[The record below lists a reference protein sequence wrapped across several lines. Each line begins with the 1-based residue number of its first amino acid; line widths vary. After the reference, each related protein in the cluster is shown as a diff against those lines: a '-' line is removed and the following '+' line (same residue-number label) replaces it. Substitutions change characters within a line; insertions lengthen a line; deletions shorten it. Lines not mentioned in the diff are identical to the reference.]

1 MWPNNIVVDDWC
13 AVGRRAVKMEEGGVG
28 RRRRRRGLFPVSKRC
43 DGRGK
48 LKSNNYCEMTT
59 CFNCYLYVD
68 SSLLRALISDLLHDM
83 HIIL

>member
-1 MWPNNIVVDDWC
+1 MWPNNIVVADDWC
-13 AVGRRAVKMEEGGVG
+13 AVGRQRGAMRSWCL
-28 RRRRRRGLFPVSKRC
+28 RRRRRLFLVSKRC
-43 DGRGK
+43 DVRGK

-68 SSLLRALISDLLHDM
+68 SSLLGALISDLLHDM